1 MKQFSERTRS
11 MYRPSTKRLEELDL
25 NRRMFIRDL
34 LSDDY
39 KQTFH
44 TSGGSACW
52 CATGL
57 AVSYAYDGPAKTPVD
72 VVGDDTETQQL
83 IWMELYG
90 WDTPVFSFVQYL
102 NDRRHSFQCIAHFL
116 CQPQHWHDLA
126 AYFYQHR
133 REYAWPHVMAPRLE
147 EFRYMEVLP
156 DDTQVHFHDASWDK
170 VMRERVIPSCLGCS
184 ARRVFH
190 RGTDVFIDE

>member
-1 MKQFSERTRS
+1 MRS
-11 MYRPSTKRLEELDL
+11 MYRPSIKRLEELDL

-34 LSDDY
+34 LSDEY

-57 AVSYAYDGPAKTPVD
+57 AVSYAYDGPAKTPVN
-72 VVGDDTETQQL
+72 VVGDNNAETQQL
-83 IWMELYG
+83 IWQELYG
-90 WDTPVFSFVQYL
+90 WDTQLFTFIQYL

-116 CQPQHWHDLA
+116 CQPQHWNDLA
-126 AYFYQHR
+126 AYFYKHR
-133 REYAWPHVMAPRLE
+133 PDYVWPPVAAPRLE

-156 DDTQVHFHDASWDK
+156 DDTQAEFHDVGWDK
-170 VMRERVIPSCLGCS
+170 VIRERVILPCLGCS

-190 RGTDVFIDE
+190 RGIDEGTDE